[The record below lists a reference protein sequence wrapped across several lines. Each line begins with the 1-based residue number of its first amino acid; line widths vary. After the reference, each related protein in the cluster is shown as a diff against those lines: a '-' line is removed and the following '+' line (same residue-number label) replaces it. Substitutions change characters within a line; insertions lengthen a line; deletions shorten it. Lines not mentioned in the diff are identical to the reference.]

1 MRTRDM
7 IEEYT
12 PGPGWI
18 GCGIAVLV
26 GLAIAVAATLFVV
39 AHFVVKFW

>member
-1 MRTRDM
+1 MIRD
-7 IEEYT
+7 YT
-12 PGPGWI
+12 PSA